1 MRVVSVQIGAVA
13 RHGRM
18 RTGYEKRPVAGPVR
32 VLVRGLEGDEQ
43 AWRHHGG
50 PEMAVLAYSADHY
63 PLWRAELSWPELPK
77 GGFAEN
83 LTVEGASEAVVC
95 IGDVWRVGTAV
106 LQVAS
111 PRTSCRKM
119 SKFWNRPGLA
129 KAAEV
134 SGRVGW
140 YLRVLREG
148 SLRAGDR
155 VTLAERGEQT
165 VLQALR
171 ET

>member
-1 MRVVSVQIGAVA
+1 
-13 RHGRM
+13 M
-18 RTGYEKRPVAGPVR
+18 RTAYGKRPVQGLVH
-32 VLVRGLEGDEQ
+32 VLVQGLEGDEQ

-63 PLWRAELSWPELPK
+63 PLWRAELSWPELPL

-83 LTVEGASEAVVC
+83 LTVAGASEETVC
-95 IGDVWRVGTAV
+95 IGDVWRAGTAV

-119 SKFWNRPGLA
+119 SRFWKRPGLA

-140 YLRVLREG
+140 YLRVLQEG
-148 SLRAGDR
+148 ALQAGDE
-155 VTLAERGEQT
+155 VTLAERRQQIT
-165 VLQALR
+165 VLEALR
-171 ET
+171 AK